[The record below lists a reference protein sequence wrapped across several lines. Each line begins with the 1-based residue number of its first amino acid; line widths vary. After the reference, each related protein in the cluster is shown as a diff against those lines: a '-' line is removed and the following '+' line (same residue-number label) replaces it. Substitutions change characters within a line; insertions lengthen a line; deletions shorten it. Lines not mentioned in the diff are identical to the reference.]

1 MALSALQSRH
11 TIRNYVP
18 DFEIPEDQLKQ
29 IIETARIAPTAFTVQ
44 DVNFLVCSNKQKNQE
59 ATNARLEEMDE
70 TTQGIFESRKT
81 KMGVTNV
88 ITCDASTEVIIYANE
103 RKTDNVQIHA
113 GIAAMSIMVAAKEFG
128 LDTMP
133 HTAMIGSGSEEVYG
147 IPKGTS
153 IVAVAIGKAKPDAYI
168 SKRQYNNVA
177 TYIK

>member
-18 DFEIPEDQLKQ
+18 DFVIPEEQLKT
-29 IIETARIAPTAFTVQ
+29 IIETARIAPTAYTVQ
-44 DVNFLVCSNKQKNQE
+44 DVNFLVCSNKKKNQE
-59 ATNARLEEMDE
+59 ATDARIAEMDE
-70 TTQGIFESRKT
+70 QTQGIFEGRKA

-88 ITCDASTEVIIYANE
+88 ITCDASVEVIIFANE
-103 RKTDNVQIHA
+103 KKTENAQIHA
-113 GIAAMSIMVAAKEFG
+113 GIAAMSIMIAAKEFG

-133 HTAMIGSGSEEVYG
+133 HVAMVGTGSEEVYG

-168 SKRQYNNVA
+168 SKRQYNNQA
-177 TYIK
+177 IYLQ